1 MLKRN
6 ITYKDFDG
14 NELTEE
20 FYFNLSM
27 SELIKMEVTAGEEGL
42 QAALLKIV
50 AAKDG
55 QSIMDEFERIILASY
70 GVKSPDGKQFI
81 KSPEVRDAFR
91 WSGAYDALFVELC
104 TSEESAAK
112 FVNAVVPAEALK
124 ALADQDKPV
133 GPPAVP
139 KPPLP
144 PTT

>member
-6 ITYKDFDG
+6 ISYTDFDG
-14 NELTEE
+14 KQVTEE

-42 QAALLKIV
+42 QAALMKIV

-70 GVKSPDGKQFI
+70 GVKSADGKQFV

-91 WSGAYDALFVELC
+91 WSGAYDSLFVELC
-104 TSEESAAK
+104 TSEEAAAN
-112 FVNAVVPAEALK
+112 FINGVVPAEALRK
-124 ALADQDKPV
+124 LAEQDKPV
-133 GPPAVP
+133 GPP